1 MGYTNTGSNVQF
13 LASEGLNEYFSE
25 LQKECFDN
33 LDNGGNGAGNKL
45 VNTAK
50 AFGVFKIAVTPADLE
65 CFNTTWRGD
74 TSDVRQ

>member
-1 MGYTNTGSNVQF
+1 MSNTNTGSNEQS
-13 LASEGLNEYFSE
+13 LASEELNEYPAGI
-25 LQKECFDN
+25 QKEFFDN

-65 CFNTTWRGD
+65 CVNAAWRGN
-74 TSDVRQ
+74 T